1 MMRKE
6 TERWDTEWSGRDVV
20 DDIAMRDFFNGRQF
34 ILKFFPWWG
43 KAVEAGCGLG
53 RYVFYLSALGR
64 EIVGVDFSGE
74 SIRRAKHFAET
85 NGLPSNLFDQA
96 DIDQLDFKE
105 NTFSYYISLG
115 VLEHFFQGP
124 ERALAEAF
132 RVLAPGGIAIV
143 TTPNKFSL
151 SLLKGWLRRNIKRIL
166 LRDDIH
172 GVTPSVTLNSDGS
185 FFQYWYNASEIGSFI
200 RKAGF
205 RILEQDRIDLHFP
218 LWERAGTSSN
228 P

>member
-132 RVLAPGGIAIV
+132 RVLA
-143 TTPNKFSL
+143 
-151 SLLKGWLRRNIKRIL
+151 
-166 LRDDIH
+166 
-172 GVTPSVTLNSDGS
+172 GS
-185 FFQYWYNASEIGSFI
+185 CARTGDSG
-200 RKAGF
+200 RG
-205 RILEQDRIDLHFP
+205 DP
-218 LWERAGTSSN
+218 RAGCRRTHRARSRRGRGGRN
-228 P
+228 RAP